1 MGPNLLPCAQGL
13 VLSVLPGLEEEQG
26 ESFAAALNLL
36 DGVGGIVGPTRYFRM
51 LLLLTLQS
59 PTSRYAV
66 LNVLLRRLPR
76 LSTTDGMP
84 HAALLAPPGTGA
96 ALKPPSPPPPPA
108 PSRRGAAD
116 RCGSANRCATVP
128 WCRSHPACGR
138 LSRLPD
144 GPQRSCATPRPGAAH
159 RAPSLGQGVR
169 ALPVAP
175 PAAAHNAR
183 PVLTT
188 VMLGCFAERRLRGS
202 CVPAS
207 LACRMHGVV
216 QVI

>member
-1 MGPNLLPCAQGL
+1 MLLGLYERFLLPMGPNLLPCAQGL

-96 ALKPPSPPPPPA
+96 ALKPPSPPPPRLLGGVRRTGAGRPTDARQFLGADPTLLVAAFRACLTDPNVLVQRHALELLTVHLPLDKAYA
-108 PSRRGAAD
+108 PS
-116 RCGSANRCATVP
+116 
-128 WCRSHPACGR
+128 
-138 LSRLPD
+138 
-144 GPQRSCATPRPGAAH
+144 Q
-159 RAPSLGQGVR
+159 
-169 ALPVAP
+169 P
-175 PAAAHNAR
+175 P
-183 PVLTT
+183 LQ
-188 VMLGCFAERRLRGS
+188 RRLTMRVL
-202 CVPAS
+202 C
-207 LACRMHGVV
+207 
-216 QVI
+216 